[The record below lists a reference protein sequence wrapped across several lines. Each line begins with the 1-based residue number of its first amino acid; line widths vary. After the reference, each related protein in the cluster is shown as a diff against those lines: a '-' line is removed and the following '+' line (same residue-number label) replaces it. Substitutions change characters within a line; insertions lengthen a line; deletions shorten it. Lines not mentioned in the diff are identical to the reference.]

1 MKQCRAEFFYGIR
14 RPLSGFAILVAMTML
29 AQHPVRQCAVPQQ
42 LDRAVEVPF
51 QPFGVDACGRVI
63 VQCFV
68 HAGDVLYLLQH
79 RPDVMAD
86 EDDGAVAVDL
96 RQQLVEA
103 GFEALVDVGARL
115 VENKQLRV
123 ADDGSSQQGALQL
136 SAAQLSD
143 GPVFKSL
150 ESHAVDH
157 LSGFLAVTVIETAGQ
172 RLLGAESREDYLEN
186 RDGEGAVDRVVLREI
201 ARREWFVIFDDF
213 SSCGAKQS
221 QNAFDK
227 SCLASAVGPD
237 DTEEIVLVDLQIDIV
252 EHRASVIGGGESS
265 DGEEGGGSR
274 CFRMLVGF
282 SFFIHELLEVGY

>member
-1 MKQCRAEFFYGIR
+1 
-14 RPLSGFAILVAMTML
+14 MTML
-29 AQHPVRQCAVPQQ
+29 AQHPVRQCAVSQQ

-123 ADDGSSQQGALQL
+123 ADDGSSQQARCSCPPL
-136 SAAQLSD
+136 SC
-143 GPVFKSL
+143 PM
-150 ESHAVDH
+150 
-157 LSGFLAVTVIETAGQ
+157 AGVQ
-172 RLLGAESREDYLEN
+172 
-186 RDGEGAVDRVVLREI
+186 VPRVP
-201 ARREWFVIFDDF
+201 
-213 SSCGAKQS
+213 C
-221 QNAFDK
+221 
-227 SCLASAVGPD
+227 
-237 DTEEIVLVDLQIDIV
+237 
-252 EHRASVIGGGESS
+252 
-265 DGEEGGGSR
+265 GGS
-274 CFRMLVGF
+274 LVGL
-282 SFFIHELLEVGY
+282 SRGDGH

>member
-1 MKQCRAEFFYGIR
+1 M
-14 RPLSGFAILVAMTML
+14 SGFAILVAMTML
-29 AQHPVRQCAVPQQ
+29 AQHPVRQCAVSQQ

-51 QPFGVDACGRVI
+51 QPFGVDACSRVI

-237 DTEEIVLVDLQIDIV
+237 DAEEIVLVDLQIDIV

-265 DGEEGGGSR
+265 DGEEGGRKSLLPYACG
-274 CFRMLVGF
+274 V
-282 SFFIHELLEVGY
+282 FFLYP

>member
-1 MKQCRAEFFYGIR
+1 M
-14 RPLSGFAILVAMTML
+14 SGFAILVAMTML
-29 AQHPVRQCAVPQQ
+29 AQHPVRQCAVSQQ

-157 LSGFLAVTVIETAGQ
+157 LSGFLG
-172 RLLGAESREDYLEN
+172 
-186 RDGEGAVDRVVLREI
+186 DG
-201 ARREWFVIFDDF
+201 
-213 SSCGAKQS
+213 
-221 QNAFDK
+221 
-227 SCLASAVGPD
+227 
-237 DTEEIVLVDLQIDIV
+237 
-252 EHRASVIGGGESS
+252 H
-265 DGEEGGGSR
+265 
-274 CFRMLVGF
+274 
-282 SFFIHELLEVGY
+282 